1 MSVKYVTRRA
11 EDKKWCVKNAKA
23 SKATRVF
30 STQKEAIQ
38 YAGSLKSTTSIM
50 VQSKEGKFRKVS
62 TWDGV
67 KKPVAAKPA
76 AKKETATKKPAA
88 KPATKKATAKPTAKP
103 TAKKAPVKKPVV
115 TEEKNNEKTI
125 IDTKERVIQELK
137 AQNDALDKQLAEEE
151 AAKKAEKE
159 TTQTKEEKAREEKA
173 IAKKESGDKSSRIKL
188 IVAFIFLLIVIAVGV
203 LFVADWKDWIK
214 FMDVI
219 KK

>member
-30 STQKEAIQ
+30 NTQKEAIQ
-38 YAGSLKSTTSIM
+38 YAASLKSTTSIM
-50 VQSKEGKFRKVS
+50 VQSKEGKFRKHS

-67 KKPVAAKPA
+67 KKS
-76 AKKETATKKPAA
+76 ETTKKPAA
-88 KPATKKATAKPTAKP
+88 KKATPAKKPAAKKATP
-103 TAKKAPVKKPVV
+103 AKKATVAKRPVEEKPVV
-115 TEEKNNEKTI
+115 EEKDAQI
-125 IDTKERVIQELK
+125 ATKERVIQELK
-137 AQNDALDKQLAEEE
+137 AQNDALDKQLAKEAEEK
-151 AAKKAEKE
+151 AAAEENK
-159 TTQTKEEKAREEKA
+159 TAAKEEKVAAKEEKA
-173 IAKKESGDKSSRIKL
+173 IAKKESGNKSNKIKL
-188 IVAFIFLLIVIAVGV
+188 AVGIIFLLLVIGVGV

>member
-67 KKPVAAKPA
+67 KTS
-76 AKKETATKKPAA
+76 KEE
-88 KPATKKATAKPTAKP
+88 
-103 TAKKAPVKKPVV
+103 VKKPVTKKETSAKKV
-115 TEEKNNEKTI
+115 ASVKTKPIVEEENTQI
-125 IDTKERVIQELK
+125 STKERVIQELK
-137 AQNDALDKQLAEEE
+137 AQNDALDAQLKREAEEKE
-151 AAKKAEKE
+151 IAEKE
-159 TTQTKEEKAREEKA
+159 QVIAKEEKAAAKEEKA
-173 IAKKESGDKSSRIKL
+173 VAKEEAKAEKAKLKEEKADSKEGKKTNKVMLALGIL
-188 IVAFIFLLIVIAVGV
+188 FFLAVIAVAV
-203 LFVADWKDWIK
+203 LFVADWKEWSWAL
-214 FMDVI
+214 FDVI
-219 KK
+219 KKK